1 MKGIGMNKDNAYVA
15 TSTGLLLWL
24 GCKTARP
31 IMTRSY
37 REVWHTQYIKK
48 NYISHIGYKQK
59 NSMPS
64 VFVSECV

>member
-24 GCKTARP
+24 GCKTDRL

-48 NYISHIGYKQK
+48 KLHISHRVQTKK
-59 NSMPS
+59 FNA
-64 VFVSECV
+64 ECFCK